1 MEVALIIIAVI
12 LFTCVF
18 LNNLS
23 ERVGV
28 PVLLMFILFGI
39 LVGTSAP
46 EAINDYGELIGD
58 ICSISLVFVMFYGG
72 FGTRWSSV
80 RPVIGESALLAS
92 AGVVV
97 TAASVALFCHY
108 ALGWQWAESLL
119 MGSVIS
125 STDAASV
132 FSILRTKSLGLKRN
146 TSPILEVESGSNDPC
161 SYMLTAICLSLL
173 GGEFSAGG
181 ILLMLLMQ
189 IAFGIIFGLVIAKIA
204 QLILK
209 GRSLNNQGVK
219 MLFIFAVALTSY
231 ALPTLFGGNGYLSTY
246 IVGIILGNTEF
257 SERRPLVSFFD
268 GITSLMEILIFFL
281 LGFMSVPERLAEAFI
296 PALIIF
302 FFLTLVARPFAVFS
316 VLLPFRKYPLNQM
329 SLISFVG
336 LRGAASIVF
345 AIMTLN
351 NALNLSN
358 DIFSIVF
365 VIVLL
370 SISLQGSLIPFAS
383 RRLKMVELSGG
394 DDSTFS
400 TLQETEE
407 ISFGRIRIDAFS
419 PWADCRISQLN
430 IPQELLIVSIF
441 RDGESIVPNGN
452 TLLRRDDELIIG
464 IRGYENSTN
473 AIIKSR
479 IIRPGSRWV
488 GSTIREF
495 AAEKSYLVIMIK
507 RNGESIIPNGN
518 TVICGND
525 QLEYIIRNNTGD
537 YELVIIFISI
547 Y

>member
-18 LNNLS
+18 LNNIS

-46 EAINDYGELIGD
+46 EAIDDYGELIGD

-173 GGEFSAGG
+173 GGEFSVGG

-537 YELVIIFISI
+537 YE
-547 Y
+547 

>member
-18 LNNLS
+18 LNNIS

-46 EAINDYGELIGD
+46 EAIDDYGELIGD

-80 RPVIGESALLAS
+80 RAVIGESALLAS

-537 YELVIIFISI
+537 YE
-547 Y
+547 

>member
-173 GGEFSAGG
+173 GGELSAGG

-204 QLILK
+204 QLILN

-537 YELVIIFISI
+537 YE
-547 Y
+547 

>member
-18 LNNLS
+18 LNNIS

-173 GGEFSAGG
+173 GGELSAGG
-181 ILLMLLMQ
+181 VLLMLLMQ

-204 QLILK
+204 QLILN

-400 TLQETEE
+400 NLQETEE

-537 YELVIIFISI
+537 YE
-547 Y
+547 

>member
-18 LNNLS
+18 LNNIS

-46 EAINDYGELIGD
+46 EAIDDYGELIGD

-161 SYMLTAICLSLL
+161 SYMLTAICLSLF

-441 RDGESIVPNGN
+441 RDGEPIVPNGN
-452 TLLRRDDELIIG
+452 TLLKRDDELIIG
-464 IRGYENSTN
+464 IRGYENNTN

-537 YELVIIFISI
+537 YE
-547 Y
+547 

>member
-18 LNNLS
+18 LNNIS

-97 TAASVALFCHY
+97 TAALVALFCHY
-108 ALGWQWAESLL
+108 ALGWQLAESLL

-464 IRGYENSTN
+464 IRGYENNTN
-473 AIIKSR
+473 VIIKSR

-537 YELVIIFISI
+537 YE
-547 Y
+547 

>member
-80 RPVIGESALLAS
+80 RSVIGESALLAS

-108 ALGWQWAESLL
+108 ALGWQWVESLL

-161 SYMLTAICLSLL
+161 SYMLTALCLTLI
-173 GGEFSAGG
+173 GGDLSAGG

-204 QLILK
+204 QVILK

-246 IVGIILGNTEF
+246 VVGIILGNTEF

-441 RDGESIVPNGN
+441 RDGEPIVPNGN
-452 TLLRRDDELIIG
+452 TLLKRDDELIIG
-464 IRGYENSTN
+464 IRGYENNTN

-525 QLEYIIRNNTGD
+525 QLEFIIRNNTGD
-537 YELVIIFISI
+537 YE
-547 Y
+547 

>member
-537 YELVIIFISI
+537 YE
-547 Y
+547 

>member
-18 LNNLS
+18 LNNIS

-80 RPVIGESALLAS
+80 RAVIGESALLAS

-209 GRSLNNQGVK
+209 GRSLNNQGIK

-400 TLQETEE
+400 NLQETEE

-537 YELVIIFISI
+537 YE
-547 Y
+547 

>member
-18 LNNLS
+18 LNNIS

-80 RPVIGESALLAS
+80 RAVIGESALLAS

-400 TLQETEE
+400 TLQESEE

-537 YELVIIFISI
+537 YE
-547 Y
+547 

>member
-18 LNNLS
+18 LNNIS

-80 RPVIGESALLAS
+80 RSVIGESALLAS

-161 SYMLTAICLSLL
+161 SYMLTALCLTLI
-173 GGEFSAGG
+173 GGDLSAGG

-441 RDGESIVPNGN
+441 RDGEPIVPNGN
-452 TLLRRDDELIIG
+452 TLLKRDDELIIG

-537 YELVIIFISI
+537 YE
-547 Y
+547 

>member
-80 RPVIGESALLAS
+80 RAVIGESALLAS

-441 RDGESIVPNGN
+441 RDGEPIVPNGN
-452 TLLRRDDELIIG
+452 TLLKRDDELIIG

-537 YELVIIFISI
+537 YE
-547 Y
+547 

>member
-18 LNNLS
+18 LNNIS

-316 VLLPFRKYPLNQM
+316 VLLPFRKYPINQM

-537 YELVIIFISI
+537 YE
-547 Y
+547 

>member
-231 ALPTLFGGNGYLSTY
+231 ALPTIFGGNGYLSTY

-537 YELVIIFISI
+537 YE
-547 Y
+547 

>member
-209 GRSLNNQGVK
+209 GRSLNNQGIK

-537 YELVIIFISI
+537 YE
-547 Y
+547 

>member
-219 MLFIFAVALTSY
+219 MLFIFSVALTSY

-537 YELVIIFISI
+537 YE
-547 Y
+547 

>member
-1 MEVALIIIAVI
+1 
-12 LFTCVF
+12 
-18 LNNLS
+18 
-23 ERVGV
+23 
-28 PVLLMFILFGI
+28 
-39 LVGTSAP
+39 
-46 EAINDYGELIGD
+46 
-58 ICSISLVFVMFYGG
+58 
-72 FGTRWSSV
+72 
-80 RPVIGESALLAS
+80 
-92 AGVVV
+92 
-97 TAASVALFCHY
+97 
-108 ALGWQWAESLL
+108 
-119 MGSVIS
+119 
-125 STDAASV
+125 
-132 FSILRTKSLGLKRN
+132 
-146 TSPILEVESGSNDPC
+146 
-161 SYMLTAICLSLL
+161 
-173 GGEFSAGG
+173 
-181 ILLMLLMQ
+181 
-189 IAFGIIFGLVIAKIA
+189 
-204 QLILK
+204 
-209 GRSLNNQGVK
+209 
-219 MLFIFAVALTSY
+219 
-231 ALPTLFGGNGYLSTY
+231 
-246 IVGIILGNTEF
+246 
-257 SERRPLVSFFD
+257 
-268 GITSLMEILIFFL
+268 
-281 LGFMSVPERLAEAFI
+281 
-296 PALIIF
+296 
-302 FFLTLVARPFAVFS
+302 
-316 VLLPFRKYPLNQM
+316 M

-537 YELVIIFISI
+537 YE
-547 Y
+547 

>member
-80 RPVIGESALLAS
+80 RAVIGESALLAS

-209 GRSLNNQGVK
+209 GRSLNNQGIK

-537 YELVIIFISI
+537 YE
-547 Y
+547 

>member
-80 RPVIGESALLAS
+80 RSVIGESALLAS

-161 SYMLTAICLSLL
+161 SYMLTAICLSLF
-173 GGEFSAGG
+173 GGELSAGG

-537 YELVIIFISI
+537 YE
-547 Y
+547 

>member
-18 LNNLS
+18 LNNIS

-173 GGEFSAGG
+173 GGEFSVGG

-351 NALNLSN
+351 NALNLNN

-537 YELVIIFISI
+537 YE
-547 Y
+547 

>member
-18 LNNLS
+18 LNNIS

-80 RPVIGESALLAS
+80 RAVIGESALLAS

-173 GGEFSAGG
+173 GGELSAGG
-181 ILLMLLMQ
+181 VLLMLLMQ

-537 YELVIIFISI
+537 YE
-547 Y
+547 

>member
-18 LNNLS
+18 LNNIS

-97 TAASVALFCHY
+97 TAASLALFCHY

-173 GGEFSAGG
+173 GGELSAGG

-464 IRGYENSTN
+464 IRGYENNTN

-537 YELVIIFISI
+537 YE
-547 Y
+547 

>member
-173 GGEFSAGG
+173 GGELSAGG

-452 TLLRRDDELIIG
+452 TLLRRDDELIIR

-537 YELVIIFISI
+537 YE
-547 Y
+547 

>member
-18 LNNLS
+18 LNNIS

-173 GGEFSAGG
+173 GGELSAGG
-181 ILLMLLMQ
+181 VLLMLLMQ

-329 SLISFVG
+329 SLISFVC

-537 YELVIIFISI
+537 YE
-547 Y
+547 

>member
-296 PALIIF
+296 TALIIF

-441 RDGESIVPNGN
+441 RDGEPIVPNGN
-452 TLLRRDDELIIG
+452 TLLKRDDELIIG
-464 IRGYENSTN
+464 IRGYENNTN

-537 YELVIIFISI
+537 YE
-547 Y
+547 

>member
-97 TAASVALFCHY
+97 TAALVALFCHY

-173 GGEFSAGG
+173 GGELSAGG

-537 YELVIIFISI
+537 YE
-547 Y
+547 

>member
-46 EAINDYGELIGD
+46 EAIDDYGELIGD

-80 RPVIGESALLAS
+80 RAVIGESALLAS

-173 GGEFSAGG
+173 GGELSAGG
-181 ILLMLLMQ
+181 VLLMLLMQ

-441 RDGESIVPNGN
+441 RDGEPIVPNGN
-452 TLLRRDDELIIG
+452 TLLKRDDELIIG
-464 IRGYENSTN
+464 IRGYENNTN

-537 YELVIIFISI
+537 YE
-547 Y
+547 

>member
-18 LNNLS
+18 LNNIS

-173 GGEFSAGG
+173 GGELSAGG

-189 IAFGIIFGLVIAKIA
+189 IAFGIIFGPVIAKIA

-537 YELVIIFISI
+537 YE
-547 Y
+547 

>member
-108 ALGWQWAESLL
+108 ALGWQWVESLL

-173 GGEFSAGG
+173 GGELSAGG

-537 YELVIIFISI
+537 YE
-547 Y
+547 

>member
-18 LNNLS
+18 LNNIS

-173 GGEFSAGG
+173 GGELSAGG
-181 ILLMLLMQ
+181 VLLMLLMQ
-189 IAFGIIFGLVIAKIA
+189 IAFGIIFGLLIAKIA

-537 YELVIIFISI
+537 YE
-547 Y
+547 

>member
-173 GGEFSAGG
+173 GGEFTVGG

-441 RDGESIVPNGN
+441 RDGEPIVPNGN
-452 TLLRRDDELIIG
+452 TLLKRDDELIIG

-537 YELVIIFISI
+537 YE
-547 Y
+547 

>member
-18 LNNLS
+18 LNNIS

-189 IAFGIIFGLVIAKIA
+189 IAFGIIFGLVIAKRA
-204 QLILK
+204 QLSLK
-209 GRSLNNQGVK
+209 RWSLTKQGVK
-219 MLFIFAVALTSY
+219 VLFIFAVALTSY

-537 YELVIIFISI
+537 YE
-547 Y
+547 

>member
-18 LNNLS
+18 LNNIS

-80 RPVIGESALLAS
+80 SAVIGESALLAS

-537 YELVIIFISI
+537 YE
-547 Y
+547 

>member
-80 RPVIGESALLAS
+80 RAVIGESALLAS

-173 GGEFSAGG
+173 TGELSAGG

-537 YELVIIFISI
+537 YE
-547 Y
+547 

>member
-18 LNNLS
+18 LNNIS

-39 LVGTSAP
+39 LVGTSDP

-80 RPVIGESALLAS
+80 RSVIGESALLAS

-108 ALGWQWAESLL
+108 ALGWQWVESLL

-173 GGEFSAGG
+173 GGELSAGG

-189 IAFGIIFGLVIAKIA
+189 IALGIIFGLVIAKIA

-537 YELVIIFISI
+537 YE
-547 Y
+547 

>member
-173 GGEFSAGG
+173 GGEFSVGG

-204 QLILK
+204 QLILN

-441 RDGESIVPNGN
+441 RDGEPIVPNGN
-452 TLLRRDDELIIG
+452 TLLKRDDELIIG
-464 IRGYENSTN
+464 IRGYENNTN

-537 YELVIIFISI
+537 YE
-547 Y
+547 

>member
-18 LNNLS
+18 LNNIS

-80 RPVIGESALLAS
+80 RAVIGESALLAS

-173 GGEFSAGG
+173 TGELSAGG

-209 GRSLNNQGVK
+209 GRSLNNQGIK

-537 YELVIIFISI
+537 YE
-547 Y
+547 

>member
-18 LNNLS
+18 LNNIS

-46 EAINDYGELIGD
+46 EAIDDYGELIGD

-161 SYMLTAICLSLL
+161 SYMLTAICLFLL
-173 GGEFSAGG
+173 GGELSAGG

-537 YELVIIFISI
+537 YE
-547 Y
+547 

>member
-345 AIMTLN
+345 
-351 NALNLSN
+351 
-358 DIFSIVF
+358 

-537 YELVIIFISI
+537 YE
-547 Y
+547 